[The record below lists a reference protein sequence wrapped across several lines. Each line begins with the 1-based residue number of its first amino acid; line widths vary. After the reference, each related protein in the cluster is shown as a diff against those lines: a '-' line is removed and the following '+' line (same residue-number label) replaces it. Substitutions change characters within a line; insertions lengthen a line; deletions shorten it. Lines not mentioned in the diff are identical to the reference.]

1 MQKDL
6 QDISF
11 SAWQTLL
18 TNLDDEDVELMLE
31 STFSIISQFWQ
42 DFGDATR
49 HRVESVLQYLLDSRA
64 SLIRNAIVNLPS
76 LSQFPQLASIEEQLK
91 KLRSPTDVENS
102 FQIFCRRVSHENPGV
117 VAQALVELK
126 SYLHSHQSFLQS
138 SAVSEQPDVVVGLL
152 VRSVLDACVKF
163 NESRLD
169 IAQLSAE
176 VLGLIGCLD
185 PNRVESV
192 RERREMVVVSNF
204 TDPGE
209 TTDFVLFMLE
219 EIIVKAFLSST
230 DTGVQGFLSYVM
242 QVLLEK
248 CDFRDVCVPILQN
261 GHRGHTHPIWSKWKS
276 LPDSIQDSLTPF
288 LTSRY
293 VVKELAEISIEYPI
307 FKPDSV
313 RSERL
318 YNNWLKDFVMDLLQ
332 KPQNLHAQLIFA
344 PLRRAIKIR
353 DNSAAGFLLPYLVL
367 HVVLA
372 GTDQNRKQIGSELLL
387 ILQYQVT
394 TDSRIRLEDLK
405 MCSEV
410 RVTIQPGRMSI
421 LNFYRLYFVSWTTCH
436 SGFARSNP
444 QSIKVTGRFL
454 LILRFSWSPPF

>member
-6 QDISF
+6 QEISF

-42 DFGDATR
+42 DFGDVTQQ
-49 HRVESVLQYLLDSRA
+49 RVDSVLRYLLDNRA
-64 SLIRNAIVNLPS
+64 SLIKKAIVNLPS
-76 LSQFPQLASIEEQLK
+76 LSQFPQLSGIEERLK
-91 KLRSPTDVENS
+91 RLRTPTDVENS

-126 SYLHSHQSFLQS
+126 AYLQSHQSFLQS
-138 SAVSEQPDVVVGLL
+138 SAVSEQPDVVIGLL

-204 TDPGE
+204 IEPGE

-261 GHRGHTHPIWSKWKS
+261 GERGYSHPIWLKWKS
-276 LPDSIQDSLTPF
+276 LPDSVQDTLTPF

-293 VVKELAEISIEYPI
+293 VVKELAEINIEYPI
-307 FKPDSV
+307 FKPDSM
-313 RSERL
+313 RSDRL

-353 DNSAAGFLLPYLVL
+353 DNTAAGFLLPYLVL
-367 HVVLA
+367 HIVLA
-372 GTDQNRKQIGSELLL
+372 GTDQNREQIGAELLL

-394 TDSRIRLEDLK
+394 AESHIRLEDLK
-405 MCSEV
+405 LCSEV
-410 RVTIQPGRMSI
+410 SI
-421 LNFYRLYFVSWTTCH
+421 GVCLQEYNF
-436 SGFARSNP
+436 
-444 QSIKVTGRFL
+444 
-454 LILRFSWSPPF
+454 

>member
-6 QDISF
+6 QEIAF
-11 SAWQTLL
+11 SAWETLL

-31 STFSIISQFWQ
+31 STFSIISQSWR
-42 DFGDATR
+42 DFGDATQR
-49 HRVESVLQYLLDSRA
+49 LAISALQYLLDQRT
-64 SLIRNAIVNLPS
+64 SLVRNAIVNLPS
-76 LSQFPQLASIEEQLK
+76 LSQFSQLAGIEEQLN
-91 KLRSPTDVENS
+91 KLRMPTDVENS

-117 VAQALVELK
+117 VAQALVELRA
-126 SYLHSHQSFLQS
+126 YLQNHQYFLQS

-163 NESRLD
+163 NESRHD
-169 IAQLSAE
+169 ISQLSAE

-185 PNRVESV
+185 PNRVEAV
-192 RERREMVVVSNF
+192 REQREMVVVSNF
-204 TDPGE
+204 IDPSE

-219 EIIVKAFLSST
+219 EVIVKAFLSST

-248 CDFRDVCVPILQN
+248 CDFREVCVPNLQN
-261 GHRGHTHPIWSKWKS
+261 GHRGHTHPVWLKWKA
-276 LPDSIQDSLTPF
+276 LPESVQDTLTPF

-293 VVKELAEISIEYPI
+293 VVKELAEIKIEYPI
-307 FKPDSV
+307 FRPDSI
-313 RSERL
+313 RSDRL
-318 YNNWLKDFVMDLLQ
+318 YNTWLKDFVMDLLQ

-353 DNSAAGFLLPYLVL
+353 DNSAASFLLPYLVL

-372 GTDQNRKQIGSELLL
+372 GTDQDRKQIGAELLL
-387 ILQYQVT
+387 ILQHKVT
-394 TDSRIRLEDLK
+394 AESHIRLEDLK

-410 RVTIQPGRMSI
+410 SMMIW
-421 LNFYRLYFVSWTTCH
+421 LYENGV
-436 SGFARSNP
+436 
-444 QSIKVTGRFL
+444 
-454 LILRFSWSPPF
+454 

>member
-1 MQKDL
+1 MMQKDL

-18 TNLDDEDVELMLE
+18 TNLDDEDIELMLE
-31 STFSIISQFWQ
+31 STFSIISQFWN
-42 DFGDATR
+42 DFEDVTR
-49 HRVESVLQYLLDSRA
+49 QRVKSVLLYLLDSRA
-64 SLIRNAIVNLPS
+64 LLIKNAVFNLPS
-76 LSQFPQLASIEEQLK
+76 LSQFPQLADIEER
-91 KLRSPTDVENS
+91 LRNLRTPIDEENS

-126 SYLHSHQSFLQS
+126 AYLHNHQSFLQS
-138 SAVSEQPDVVVGLL
+138 SAVSEQPDVVIGLL

-169 IAQLSAE
+169 IALLSAE

-204 TDPGE
+204 IDPGE

-219 EIIVKAFLSST
+219 EVIVKAFLSST

-248 CDFRDVCVPILQN
+248 CDFREVCVPILQN
-261 GHRGHTHPIWSKWKS
+261 DQRGRNHPIWLKWKS
-276 LPDSIQDSLTPF
+276 LPDSVQDTLTPF

-293 VVKELAEISIEYPI
+293 VVKELAEINIEYPI
-307 FKPDSV
+307 FKPGSM
-313 RSERL
+313 RSDRL
-318 YNNWLKDFVMDLLQ
+318 YNTWLKDFVMDLLQ
-332 KPQNLHAQLIFA
+332 KPQNIHAQLIFA

-353 DNSAAGFLLPYLVL
+353 DNSAASFLLPYLVL
-367 HVVLA
+367 HVILA
-372 GTDQNRKQIGSELLL
+372 GTDQNREQIGAELLL
-387 ILQYQVT
+387 ILQYKVT
-394 TDSRIRLEDLK
+394 SESHIKLEDLK

-410 RVTIQPGRMSI
+410 RTE
-421 LNFYRLYFVSWTTCH
+421 YTY
-436 SGFARSNP
+436 
-444 QSIKVTGRFL
+444 
-454 LILRFSWSPPF
+454 LRVKSKF

>member
-1 MQKDL
+1 MMQKDL
-6 QDISF
+6 QHIAF
-11 SAWQTLL
+11 TAWKTLL
-18 TNLDDEDVELMLE
+18 INLDDDDVELMLE
-31 STFSIISQFWQ
+31 STFSIISQFWN
-42 DFGDATR
+42 DFDDSTR
-49 HRVESVLQYLLDSRA
+49 ELGQSCLHYLVYQRA
-64 SLIRNAIVNLPS
+64 PLIKKAIANLPS
-76 LSQFPQLASIEEQLK
+76 LSQYPQLADAEEVLN
-91 KLRSPTDVENS
+91 KLRTPTDAENS

-117 VAQALVELK
+117 VVQALGELK
-126 SYLHSHQSFLQS
+126 IYLHDHQSFLHS
-138 SAVSEQPDVVVGLL
+138 SAVSEQPDVVIGLL

-163 NESRLD
+163 NESRHD
-169 IAQLSAE
+169 IAQLAME

-192 RERREMVVVSNF
+192 RARREMIVVSNF
-204 TDPGE
+204 IDPDE

-219 EIIVKAFLSST
+219 EVIVKAFLSST

-261 GHRGHTHPIWSKWKS
+261 GQRGPIHPIWLKWKS
-276 LPDSIQDSLTPF
+276 LPDSVQDTLAPF

-293 VVKELAEISIEYPI
+293 VVKELDEIKIQYPI
-307 FKPDSV
+307 FRPDSI
-313 RSERL
+313 RSDRL

-353 DNSAAGFLLPYLVL
+353 DNSTASFLLPYLVL

-372 GTDQNRKQIGSELLL
+372 GTDQHREQIGSELLL

-394 TDSRIRLEDLK
+394 GESHIRKEDLK
-405 MCSEV
+405 TCSEV
-410 RVTIQPGRMSI
+410 RI
-421 LNFYRLYFVSWTTCH
+421 
-436 SGFARSNP
+436 GFHP
-444 QSIKVTGRFL
+444 Y
-454 LILRFSWSPPF
+454 